1 MRFLASV
8 AVIEETGKDVFS
20 ATNVT
25 KNLVVEGSQ
34 AGVCHGYARK
44 ILQILFPGRRLI
56 KY

>member
-34 AGVCHGYARK
+34 AGVCHGYSRK
-44 ILQILFPGRRLI
+44 SSRFYFRAEG
-56 KY
+56 